1 MFPRRSLARRS
12 CTVGR
17 DRRGEKINQ
26 EEPTQKSKEPEA
38 VGTISSFFNPL
49 FASIHLKILFCRQ
62 AILDS

>member
-1 MFPRRSLARRS
+1 M
-12 CTVGR
+12 VGQ

-38 VGTISSFFNPL
+38 VGTVSSFFNPL